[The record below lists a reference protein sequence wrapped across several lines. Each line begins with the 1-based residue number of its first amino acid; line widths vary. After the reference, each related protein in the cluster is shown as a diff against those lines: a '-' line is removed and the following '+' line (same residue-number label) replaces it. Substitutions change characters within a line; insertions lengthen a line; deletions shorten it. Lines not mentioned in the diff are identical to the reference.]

1 MGNKMDLNNCKR
13 KGNTDPEPGQIK
25 DHKKRPIHLLEEEK
39 KDNDTI
45 PE

>member
-13 KGNTDPEPGQIK
+13 KGNIDTEPGQIK
-25 DHKKRPIHLLEEEK
+25 MRPTHLLEEEK
-39 KDNDTI
+39 KDNDII